1 MDYEIK
7 ILLNKLVLAIDK
19 FDSPDWWIIILTAIN
34 IVAFILVAVTQ
45 IKQQQQQTKLQVQQT
60 KAEEYEIYRK
70 LYRSIKLSN
79 TIIDSFVIDI
89 WNAIWPPSYHEPNL
103 DILLKKQEEIL
114 SLRKELEN
122 NVIDFELKF
131 SIDFFDEKR
140 YYTILCLMY
149 TILAEFI
156 YLFNKNDNY
165 WLCKERKTEFS
176 KQIETACKNR
186 DDYGLIKIIL
196 EHIPEIGHK
205 TFFNLGF
212 NNFMTLK
219 NEVHNDCIVEEIKNR
234 CKID

>member
-89 WNAIWPPSYHEPNL
+89 WNAIWPP
-103 DILLKKQEEIL
+103 
-114 SLRKELEN
+114 
-122 NVIDFELKF
+122 
-131 SIDFFDEKR
+131 
-140 YYTILCLMY
+140 
-149 TILAEFI
+149 
-156 YLFNKNDNY
+156 
-165 WLCKERKTEFS
+165 
-176 KQIETACKNR
+176 
-186 DDYGLIKIIL
+186 
-196 EHIPEIGHK
+196 
-205 TFFNLGF
+205 
-212 NNFMTLK
+212 
-219 NEVHNDCIVEEIKNR
+219 
-234 CKID
+234 